1 MSVKIKYKGHA
12 SYLDTTTNVC
22 MSPRDIR
29 TNRHYSFRYKSYNSP
44 QLSLSHTVSVS
55 QCTQVFLTTLTFLSV
70 QFSRVEYVYI
80 VGQWRSLT
88 FKAKGLADPESK
100 AYTETSRTV
109 FLNTGYTLEASG
121 VLLKMQSFLLQIN

>member
-44 QLSLSHTVSVS
+44 QLSLKSYSSSVTMHS
-55 QCTQVFLTTLTFLSV
+55 NFFNHIDFFKCAV
-70 QFSRVEYVYI
+70 Q
-80 VGQWRSLT
+80 
-88 FKAKGLADPESK
+88 
-100 AYTETSRTV
+100 
-109 FLNTGYTLEASG
+109 
-121 VLLKMQSFLLQIN
+121 